1 MENKEKELKDLGEQ
15 RVEHSLSLRKQK
27 LNKFLLKRRL
37 GLNDNN
43 YSIKKEEIIVKEEL
57 KNKKFNNL
65 SDLLEFSSTILGDE
79 KSDINEIK
87 FIIYL
92 LKITQIKN
100 DNGEVGK
107 SNIIKEISKIM
118 IKYIDNLIIV
128 DELLSILINWSYYF
142 SIEIN
147 MNLLTN
153 EYMQI
158 YSKITEKYFDDKVI
172 FNDLITLLG
181 NLADDNITAQKIFY
195 ETKLFEEIYNLAR
208 NPKAPIHKKNI
219 SIWFLA
225 IFTNGIHKNNNF
237 INNKELFKNIIDIMI
252 NNLQIEEYSFYCLY
266 SLGNL
271 SEVESI
277 VEEYLIKQKDLFIF
291 IFEKNKPDYYTIT
304 NKILVN
310 ITSLNEEVNLY
321 LIENYNII
329 PYILKLLNSSSNVIK
344 GQVIFLLGNIIEN
357 KPSKVNEILDNYGIF
372 DKIFSF
378 LNSPFA
384 EILDKVI
391 YILNIIMIS
400 LNNEGIFRL
409 YQKNIHLKLINI
421 LKNDYKRDIIIKTID
436 AVIEFLQKDTQ
447 DGIIKQSF
455 IDNGLKEVL
464 NNMEF
469 DRNDAEIVF
478 KTSEILK
485 NYF

>member
-1 MENKEKELKDLGEQ
+1 MENKEKELKDLSEQ

-65 SDLLEFSSTILGDE
+65 SDLLEFSSKILGDE

-92 LKITQIKN
+92 LKITEIKN
-100 DNGEVGK
+100 DKGEIGK
-107 SNIIKEISKIM
+107 SNIIKEISKNI
-118 IKYIDNLIIV
+118 IKYIDNLVIV
-128 DELLSILINWSYYF
+128 DELLSILINWSYYL
-142 SIEIN
+142 SIEMN

-158 YSKITEKYFDDKVI
+158 YSKITDKYFDDRVI

-181 NLADDNITAQKIFY
+181 NLADDNILAQKIFY

-208 NPKAPIHKKNI
+208 NPKAPDHKKNI

-237 INNKELFKNIIDIMI
+237 INNIELFKNIIDIMI
-252 NNLQIEEYSFYCLY
+252 YNLQIEEYSFYCLY

-271 SEVESI
+271 SEIDSI
-277 VEEYLIKQKDLFIF
+277 IEYLIKQKDLFIF
-291 IFEKNKPDYYTIT
+291 IFEKNKPDYYTIA

-310 ITSLNEEVNLY
+310 ITSFNEEVNLY
-321 LIENYNII
+321 LIKNYRII
-329 PYILKLLNSSSNVIK
+329 PYILKLIDSSSNVIK
-344 GQVIFLLGNIIEN
+344 GQIIFLLGNIIEN
-357 KPSKVNEILDNYGIF
+357 KPSEVNRILDHYGIY

-378 LNSPFA
+378 LNSPFV

-400 LNNEGIFRL
+400 LNNEGIFIL
-409 YQKNIHLKLINI
+409 YKKNIHLKLINI